1 MQDLSGLTV
10 VSVEQA
16 VAAPYA
22 SWRLAE
28 AGARVI
34 KVERPAGDFARRY
47 DDYVKGQ
54 SAYYVWLNRGK
65 ESVRID
71 LDDDEDRA
79 LLDALV
85 SRADIFIQNLKPGAL
100 AKKGFASAALRQRFP
115 RLITCDITGF
125 GTSGP
130 NARLKAY
137 DLIVQAEVG
146 LCAITGSA
154 DEPARVGVSVADINA
169 GTTAY
174 CAILEALLGR
184 ERSGVGRAIDVS
196 LFDSIADWM
205 NVPLL
210 QYLHGGHEVAR
221 SGVAHPTIAPY
232 GAFRCAGGEQLIIS
246 VQNDAEW
253 VRFAADFLGT
263 PAIAS
268 DPRFATNMD
277 RIANR
282 TALDAVVADAFRSM
296 RLDGAVARLERAGIA
311 YGRLNDIAEAARH
324 PHLRFAE
331 VDTPAGRVQV
341 VAPAAIHDGQPARA
355 GRVAALGEHDA
366 AVRAEF
372 MAGAGTQGI

>member
-1 MQDLSGLTV
+1 MRDLSGLTV

-34 KVERPAGDFARRY
+34 KVERPDGDFARRY

-79 LLDALV
+79 LLDALLA
-85 SRADIFIQNLKPGAL
+85 RADVFIQNLKPGAL
-100 AKKGFASAALRQRFP
+100 ARKGFSSTALRERFP

-125 GTSGP
+125 GANGP
-130 NARLKAY
+130 NAKLKAY

-154 DEPARVGVSVADINA
+154 GEPARVGVSVADINA

-184 ERSGVGRAIDVS
+184 ERSGVGRAIEVS

-221 SGVAHPTIAPY
+221 SGAAHPTIAPY
-232 GAFRCAGGEQLIIS
+232 GAFRCAGGEQVIIS

-253 VRFAADFLGT
+253 VRFASLFMEE
-263 PAIAS
+263 PALAS
-268 DPRFATNMD
+268 DARFAANMD
-277 RIANR
+277 RVANR
-282 TALDAVVADAFRSM
+282 PALDALVAGVFLAIT
-296 RLDGAVARLERAGIA
+296 LDEAMARLERAGIA
-311 YGRLNDIAEAARH
+311 YGRLNGIAEAARH
-324 PHLRFAE
+324 PHLRFAD

-341 VAPAAIHDGQPARA
+341 VAPAAIHDGQPAA
-355 GRVAALGEHDA
+355 NGRVAALGEHDA
-366 AVRAEF
+366 AIRAEF
-372 MAGAGTQGI
+372 ME

>member
-1 MQDLSGLTV
+1 MRDLSGLTV

-34 KVERPAGDFARRY
+34 KVERPGGDFARGY

-54 SAYYVWLNRGK
+54 SAYYVWLNRDK
-65 ESVRID
+65 ELVRID
-71 LDDDEDRA
+71 LDDAEDRA
-79 LLDALV
+79 LLDALL
-85 SRADIFIQNLKPGAL
+85 SRADVFIQNLKPGAL
-100 AKKGFASAALRQRFP
+100 AKKGFASAVLRQRFP

-125 GTSGP
+125 GASGP
-130 NARLKAY
+130 NAKLKAY

-146 LCAITGSA
+146 LCAITGGP

-174 CAILEALLGR
+174 CAILEALIGR
-184 ERSGVGRAIDVS
+184 ERSGVGRAIEVS

-210 QYLHGGHEVAR
+210 QYLHGGHSVGR

-232 GAFRCAGGEQLIIS
+232 GAFRCAGGEQVIIS
-246 VQNDAEW
+246 VQNDGEW
-253 VRFAADFLGT
+253 VRFAGDFLGT
-263 PAIAS
+263 PALAS
-268 DPRFATNMD
+268 DARFAANMD
-277 RIANR
+277 RVVNR
-282 TALDAVVADAFRSM
+282 PMLDTVVAGAFLAM
-296 RLDGAVARLERAGIA
+296 TLDEAVARLERAGIA
-311 YGRLNDIAEAARH
+311 YGRLNGIEEAARH
-324 PHLRFAE
+324 PHLRFAD

-341 VAPAAIHDGQPARA
+341 VAPAAIHDGQPAKL
-355 GRVAALGEHDA
+355 GRIAALGEHDA
-366 AVRAEF
+366 AIRAEF
-372 MAGAGTQGI
+372 MG